1 MKKIVGVLRPFDL
14 EQSFY
19 VYENGNKIDMANPT
33 VDEINEI
40 IFSFVEKYD
49 VSQIDLTGP
58 KQYSK
63 GISKKI
69 KEAEVLK
76 YNKNSLIINLI

>member
-19 VYENGNKIDMANPT
+19 VYENGNKIDMAHPT
-33 VDEINEI
+33 VDEINEVV
-40 IFSFVEKYD
+40 FSFIEKYNIF
-49 VSQIDLTGP
+49 QIDLTGP
-58 KQYSK
+58 KQYAK

-69 KEAEVLK
+69 KETEMLK
-76 YNKNSLIINLI
+76 YNKNSIEVNLI

>member
-19 VYENGNKIDMANPT
+19 VYENGNKIDMAHPT
-33 VDEINEI
+33 VDEINEVV
-40 IFSFVEKYD
+40 FSFVEKYNI
-49 VSQIDLTGP
+49 SQIDLTGP

-69 KEAEVLK
+69 KETEMLK
-76 YNKNSLIINLI
+76 YNKNSIEVNLI

>member
-19 VYENGNKIDMANPT
+19 VYENGNKIDMAHPT
-33 VDEINEI
+33 VDEINEVV
-40 IFSFVEKYD
+40 FSFIEKYNI
-49 VSQIDLTGP
+49 SQVDLTGP

-63 GISKKI
+63 GISNKI
-69 KEAEVLK
+69 KEAEMLK
-76 YNKNSLIINLI
+76 YNKNSLEINII

>member
-19 VYENGNKIDMANPT
+19 VYENGNKIDMAHPT
-33 VDEINEI
+33 VDEINEVV
-40 IFSFVEKYD
+40 FSFIEKYNI
-49 VSQIDLTGP
+49 SQIDLTGP

-69 KEAEVLK
+69 KEIEMLK
-76 YNKNSLIINLI
+76 YNKNSIEVNLI

>member
-19 VYENGNKIDMANPT
+19 VYENGNKIDMAHPT
-33 VDEINEI
+33 VDEINEVV
-40 IFSFVEKYD
+40 FSFVEKYNI
-49 VSQIDLTGP
+49 SQVDLTGP

-63 GISKKI
+63 GIGNKI
-69 KEAEVLK
+69 KEAEMLK
-76 YNKNSLIINLI
+76 YNKNSLEINII